1 VALYLA
7 LLRGINVGGRNPVK
21 MPALKACFEAA
32 GFEDVATYI
41 QSGNV
46 LFRTARRGSAAL
58 TREIEATLGDT
69 FGYEASVVL
78 RSHAQLRAVVRGAPR
93 RFGAAAYRCDVI
105 FLKAP
110 LTAKAA
116 LPTVP
121 SKPGVDEVSAGPGVL
136 YFSRLASRAAQS
148 RLSKVVTLP
157 IYRNMTIRNWNTT
170 TTLLKKMDERA
181 SEGS

>member
-1 VALYLA
+1 MALYLA

-21 MPALKACFEAA
+21 MPDLKACFEAA

-46 LFRTARRGSAAL
+46 LFRTGRRGSAAL
-58 TREIEATLGDT
+58 TREIEETLADT
-69 FGYEASVVL
+69 FGYEASIVL

-93 RFGAAAYRCDVI
+93 GFGAAAYRCDVI

-110 LTAKAA
+110 LTATAA
-116 LPTVP
+116 LGTVP
-121 SKPGVDEVSAGPGVL
+121 AKPGVDQVSAGPGVL
-136 YFSRLASRAAQS
+136 YFSRLASKAAQS

-157 IYRNMTIRNWNTT
+157 IYRSMTIRNWNTT
-170 TTLLKKMDERA
+170 TTLLRKMDERA
-181 SEGS
+181 DGGS